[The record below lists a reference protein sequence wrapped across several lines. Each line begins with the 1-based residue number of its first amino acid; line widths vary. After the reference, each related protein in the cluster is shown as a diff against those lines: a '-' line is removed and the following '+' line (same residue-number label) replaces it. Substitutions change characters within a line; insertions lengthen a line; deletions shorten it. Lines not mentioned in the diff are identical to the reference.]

1 MNFVWCGILLLIAL
15 FTKVEGDFAHEEY
28 KNKRGNILYLV
39 GIICNILAILCI
51 LL

>member
-1 MNFVWCGILLLIAL
+1 MNFVWCGIMLLIAM
-15 FTKVEGDFAHEEY
+15 FCKAEGDFAHEEG
-28 KNKRGNILYLV
+28 KSKRGRILYLV

>member
-1 MNFVWCGILLLIAL
+1 MNFVWCGIMLLVAM
-15 FTKVEGDFAHEEY
+15 FCKVEGDFAHEED
-28 KNKRGNILYLV
+28 KKQRGQILYLV

>member
-1 MNFVWCGILLLIAL
+1 MELKEFAGNYYEEFWP
-15 FTKVEGDFAHEEY
+15 VEIRDEEY
-28 KNKRGNILYLV
+28 KNKRGQILYLV

>member
-1 MNFVWCGILLLIAL
+1 MNFVWCGIMLLIAM
-15 FTKVEGDFAHEEY
+15 FCKVEGDFAHEES
-28 KNKRGNILYLV
+28 KSKRGNIIYLV

>member
-1 MNFVWCGILLLIAL
+1 MNWLWSGILLLIAM
-15 FTKVEGDFAHEEY
+15 FCKVEGDFAYEEY

-39 GIICNILAILCI
+39 AIICNILAILCI

>member
-1 MNFVWCGILLLIAL
+1 MNWVWCGILLLIAL

>member
-1 MNFVWCGILLLIAL
+1 MNFVWSGILLLIAM
-15 FTKVEGDFAHEEY
+15 FCSVEGTFAHDEG
-28 KNKRGNILYLV
+28 KAKRGNIIWLI

>member
-1 MNFVWCGILLLIAL
+1 MNWLWCGILLLIAL

-28 KNKRGNILYLV
+28 KNKRGNIIYLV

>member
-1 MNFVWCGILLLIAL
+1 MNWLWCGILLLIAL

>member
-1 MNFVWCGILLLIAL
+1 MNWVWCGILLLIAL

-28 KNKRGNILYLV
+28 KSKRGNILYLV
-39 GIICNILAILCI
+39 GIICNILAIFCI

>member
-1 MNFVWCGILLLIAL
+1 MNWLWCGILLLIAL

-28 KNKRGNILYLV
+28 KNKRGQILYLV

>member
-1 MNFVWCGILLLIAL
+1 MNWLWSGILLLIAM
-15 FTKVEGDFAHEEY
+15 FCKVEGDFANEEGRTRRS
-28 KNKRGNILYLV
+28 NVCCLV

>member
-1 MNFVWCGILLLIAL
+1 MHWVWCGIMLLIAM
-15 FTKVEGDFAHEEY
+15 FCKVEGTFAHDEG
-28 KNKRGNILYLV
+28 KSKRGNIIYLV

>member
-1 MNFVWCGILLLIAL
+1 MNWLWSGILLLIAM
-15 FTKVEGDFAHEEY
+15 FCSVGGTFAHDEG
-28 KNKRGNILYLV
+28 KAKRGNIIWLI